1 MSIKD
6 LNQVPPVIGAEQA
19 TPVGGVEIVYIPV
32 DRIFPHPDNPRK
44 DLGDLTELAES
55 IKARGIMQNLTV
67 VPREEDTYTAVIGH
81 RRLAASKLAGI
92 SHVPCVISGMDE
104 REQLATMI
112 TENAQRADLTA
123 YEQAQA
129 FGQLSM
135 DFGMSAADISKQ
147 TGFSESTVR
156 RRLKM
161 AEMSPDALK
170 KAFDKGK
177 QITMADMERLAEID
191 DVKER
196 ESVLGYIGTQNFE
209 YHLSCALREQKTA
222 KAKAEWTEIMADMD
236 IPRLPADQKYSGKW
250 EKVGTFALAKKPDR
264 DWVYGLRD
272 DGKLVDGG
280 EVRYIF
286 DTYPDALLI
295 YKEKLLT
302 KEEQAAEE
310 ERADHRREYEVRGE
324 AVKRIRAAFDQ
335 VAELRKAFIADY
347 PEASAKAKLGVIAR
361 HAVKWLTGDG
371 ELGIVMD
378 SVLGYIGD
386 FEDDG
391 DMPAILAQVDKRP
404 CHNLLALVYGAMERD
419 ATQAYPCRM
428 YDYRGDKKYTMGEYD
443 QDEDYGTLADVYEFL
458 GALGYEMS
466 DVERALMDGTSEL
479 YYHEGYELPAE
490 GDEDTDED
498 AAEDALSVTAASGS
512 DTSPCGGGSGD
523 EKEEPDVRP
532 MSRLEAY
539 RTMSDEELEKELN
552 GDEYEDSSMDHL
564 KCAIREG
571 KDAAKIAEIVED
583 WYCPEHVG
591 CEDTSRYCKDCIA
604 EWLNAPYRK
613 EASNE

>member
-6 LNQVPPVIGAEQA
+6 LNQVPPVSGA
-19 TPVGGVEIVYIPV
+19 EIVYIPV
-32 DRIFPHPDNPRK
+32 EDIFPHPDNPRK
-44 DLGDLTELAES
+44 DLGDLSELAES

-67 VPREEDTYTAVIGH
+67 VPREGNTYTAVIGH
-81 RRLAASKLAGI
+81 RRLAAAKLAGL
-92 SHVPCVISGMDE
+92 SYVPCAVSHMDMQ
-104 REQLATMI
+104 EQLATMI
-112 TENAQRADLTA
+112 TENVQRADLTA

-196 ESVLGYIGTQNFE
+196 ESVLGFIGTQNFE

-222 KAKAEWTEIMADMD
+222 KVKAVWTEIMADMD

-264 DWVYGLRD
+264 DWIYGLRD
-272 DGKLVDGG
+272 DGKLVDGDT
-280 EVRYIF
+280 VRFIF

-295 YKEKLLT
+295 YREKRLT
-302 KEEQAAEE
+302 KEEMAAEE

-335 VAELRKAFIADY
+335 VAELRKAFVADY
-347 PEASAKAKLGVIAR
+347 PEASARAHLGTVAR
-361 HAVKWLTGDG
+361 YAVRWLSGDG
-371 ELGIVMD
+371 ELEIVMET
-378 SVLGYIGD
+378 VLGYIGD
-386 FEDDG
+386 WQDDE
-391 DMPAILAQVDKRP
+391 DMPAILEQVEKRP
-404 CHNLLALVYGAMERD
+404 CHSLLALVYSAMESW
-419 ATQAYPCRM
+419 AANAYPCHTWN
-428 YDYRGDKKYTMGEYD
+428 YSGDNKYNMGEYD

-458 GALGYEMS
+458 EALGYEMS
-466 DVERALMDGTSEL
+466 DEERALLDGTSDL
-479 YYHEGYELPAE
+479 YYHEGYELPT
-490 GDEDTDED
+490 DTDDSEESEED
-498 AAEDALSVTAASGS
+498 EPCDVDDITEETA
-512 DTSPCGGGSGD
+512 
-523 EKEEPDVRP
+523 DVRP
-532 MSRLEAY
+532 VSRLEAF
-539 RTMSDEELEKELN
+539 RAMSDEELEDELFDIDN
-552 GDEYEDSSMDHL
+552 YQGGLKSAIREEGDAEAVAMTVQNWFCPEPHGCEDSS
-564 KCAIREG
+564 
-571 KDAAKIAEIVED
+571 
-583 WYCPEHVG
+583 
-591 CEDTSRYCKDCIA
+591 RYCGACIEA
-604 EWLNAPYRK
+604 WLNAEYKK
-613 EASNE
+613 EDK